1 MPVPWPHFLDYSVLR
16 DGGSGCGRRGAVL
29 DATIATDVLL
39 REQFTSC
46 TCCGGHQGLQD
57 AQANIWCAPPADGR
71 TFGVAYLLCR
81 FCVQAGNVAV
91 AKVEALLHARYG
103 IEERKEDV

>member
-46 TCCGGHQGLQD
+46 TCFGGHQGLQD

-71 TFGVAYLLCR
+71 TFGVGPCTCTLRINTTGSPTDHHRSKKTQTRGLS
-81 FCVQAGNVAV
+81 G
-91 AKVEALLHARYG
+91 HP
-103 IEERKEDV
+103 